1 MQTVDEQPETIHLY
15 VVRDE
20 APRPP
25 LLPIFLSVF
34 ALSVLVAFC
43 ALTPYQQPVTR
54 MTLRVPAVLSGL
66 ETFTAKVAIIPTGI
80 KIYPATTAHGVLTIT
95 NGSIIS
101 QTIPAGF
108 RLDNVVTDTVA
119 FVPAGSAN
127 GYGYAVVSAH
137 MLLSGKAGNIPPYT
151 IDRVVGSSIYIRN
164 LQSFIGGKDAYSVKV
179 ITPQD
184 QQAALIKARQ
194 LLAIAAVGLHYPC
207 QEDQFPD
214 LTKMVVTWRCQFVSY
229 SVPSYMHV
237 TRVTIEGKNLLIDVM
252 FVAPL
257 RRTWTK

>member
-54 MTLRVPAVLSGL
+54 MTLRAPAVLL
-66 ETFTAKVAIIPTGI
+66 TLRTFSAEAQIIPTGI
-80 KIYPATTAHGVLTIT
+80 KTFPATTAHGILTIT
-95 NGSIIS
+95 NGSVIAVV
-101 QTIPAGF
+101 IPQGF
-108 RLDNVVTDTVA
+108 NVSGVATDRAVY
-119 FVPAGSAN
+119 VPAGSAE
-127 GYGYAVVSAH
+127 GFGASTVSAH
-137 MLLSGKAGNIPPYT
+137 LLTSGINMPT
-151 IDRVVGSSIYIRN
+151 LSINQVIGTSLYIRN
-164 LQSFIGGKDAYSVKV
+164 LSPFIGGKPAYTVKV
-179 ITPQD
+179 VTSQD
-184 QQAALIKARQ
+184 RQTALINARNMLSLQ
-194 LLAIAAVGLHYPC
+194 INNGLHYPC
-207 QEDQFPD
+207 KELYLSDK
-214 LTKMVVTWRCQFVSY
+214 LKITVSWRCQFVTY
-229 SVPSYMHV
+229 PIPSYMHV
-237 TRVTIEGKNLLIDVM
+237 TGVRLQGKEVVVTIW